1 MRKHIRH
8 VTAVAATTAL
18 ALTLLGALAIVFG
31 QITPAPT
38 AQAAPDVR
46 APDPSVLARRA
57 ISIPFGIASP
67 LTITQDGGQIM
78 ATGHGVCWEDGQM
91 FDLHVRVAQSTTH
104 AFAEGHTIDI
114 CADGARQMWQAPA
127 PSGSDAA
134 FAAGTA
140 RACAEAIE
148 FGKHGIAD
156 EHRWCKDIELAVGE

>member
-38 AQAAPDVR
+38 AQAAPDAR

-114 CADGARQMWQAPA
+114 CADGAR
-127 PSGSDAA
+127 
-134 FAAGTA
+134 
-140 RACAEAIE
+140 
-148 FGKHGIAD
+148 
-156 EHRWCKDIELAVGE
+156 